1 MLGPLRGWSGDAE
14 LRLGPPKQRAVLALL
29 LVRSGQPVALHELVD
44 LLWPHDPPHTAVN
57 VVHRQMAALR
67 RTLEPELPAR
77 TPSRWVTRDAAGYR
91 LDVTGGARAASA
103 APGRAL
109 DLEEFRDL
117 VREAS
122 SLTDHHRAA
131 GMLLKALSLWHGPV
145 VADLTPEV
153 RQHPAFVAVEA
164 EYLSAVRR
172 AADRAL
178 AGGAPIAGDLPAR
191 LREASDRY
199 PLDEAV
205 QARLMLVLAAVGRS
219 AEALDRFE
227 RLRVVLDEELGLT
240 PGPELREARQRVRE
254 QTEVSASSSV
264 PRSSAR
270 PDHAD
275 HADHADQDEKA
286 GTEDEVVALVAPAQL
301 PADLASFTGRRHEL
315 DVVSSLLSGTG
326 TGRAPRLV
334 VISGMGG
341 VGKTTMAVHWAHQ
354 VADRFPDGQL
364 YVNLRGFHPSGVV
377 TGAIEVMRSFLEAL
391 GVPAPRVPAGL
402 EAQASLYR
410 SLLAGRRMLI
420 LLDNARDSDHVRHLL
435 PGTTGS
441 LVIVT
446 SRHQLVDLVATQ
458 GAHPVALD
466 LLPRPEALAFL
477 AARLGADRTTLE
489 ADAAA
494 QVVDLTGRLP
504 LTLALVCAHAAVNPA
519 YSLQAVATDLR
530 EIGSLDSFSGE
541 SAPTDVRSVFSWSYQ
556 VLTSGAARLFRL
568 LGLQAGPDCS
578 LSAAVSLA
586 CQPRPQVRLLLRELL
601 RASLIFETRPGRYGC
616 HELLRAYA
624 AELAAL
630 PEHREESAAART
642 RLLDHYLHSA
652 DAAAATLRPGRD
664 RIPLPDAVPG
674 TVTQTFAS
682 TREAAGWLD
691 TERLALV
698 STIRQEEIHGSPG
711 SFAEGADHADR
722 GDHARHV
729 WQLAGVIENYLD
741 RAGSW
746 QVQAQLQ
753 SLAVRAARR
762 SGDRAGQAHAARAL
776 GFAQFR
782 LGLFPEATRNL
793 VEALGLFDRIGD
805 LVGKAFTHRQL
816 AFQANGRGDHLVALE
831 QYRSAA
837 ALYRG
842 LDDLSG
848 QGWVHNE
855 VGWTH
860 ILIGDHEK
868 ALGDCRASITLHRQV
883 GNPNGEAAAWDSLGY
898 AQHHLARYEEALD
911 SFARALAIF
920 RDIAD
925 RYLEADTLVHIGDA
939 HQGAGR
945 PAAAVTAW
953 GQALVVLE
961 DLGHPD
967 AELVRVKVLATGSG
981 MRRERS

>member
-1 MLGPLRGWSGDAE
+1 MHFRVLGPLRGWSGDAE

-44 LLWPHDPPHTAVN
+44 LLWPDDPPHTAVN

-67 RTLEPELPAR
+67 RTLEPGLPAR

-91 LDVTGGARAASA
+91 LDVTGGAHAASA

-109 DLEEFRDL
+109 DLEDFRDL

-131 GMLLKALSLWHGPV
+131 GMLLRALSLWHGPV
-145 VADLTPEV
+145 VADLTPGV

-178 AGGAPIAGDLPAR
+178 AGGTPIAGELPAR

-227 RLRVVLDEELGLT
+227 RLRVVLDEELGLP
-240 PGPELREARQRVRE
+240 PGPELREARRRVRE
-254 QTEVSASSSV
+254 QTEATTSSSAH
-264 PRSSAR
+264 RSSGPSGR
-270 PDHAD
+270 I
-275 HADHADQDEKA
+275 DQDERA
-286 GTEDEVVALVAPAQL
+286 GTEDDVVALVAPAQL

-315 DVVSSLLSGTG
+315 DVVSSLLAGTG
-326 TGRAPRLV
+326 TGQAPRLV

-341 VGKTTMAVHWAHQ
+341 VGKTTMAVHWAHR
-354 VADRFPDGQL
+354 VADRFPGGQL
-364 YVNLRGFHPSGVV
+364 YVNLRGFHPSGSV
-377 TGAIEVMRSFLEAL
+377 TGVVEVLRSFLEAL
-391 GVPAPRVPAGL
+391 GVPVPRVPAGL

-446 SRHQLVDLVATQ
+446 SRNQLVDLVATQ

-466 LLPRPEALAFL
+466 PLPRPEALAFL

-504 LTLALVCAHAAVNPA
+504 LTLALVCAQAAVNPA

-530 EIGSLDSFSGE
+530 EFGSLDSFSGE

-556 VLTSGAARLFRL
+556 ALTPGAARLFRL

-578 LSAAVSLA
+578 LAATVSLA
-586 CQPRPQVRLLLRELL
+586 CLPRAQVRLLLRELL
-601 RASLIFETRPGRYGC
+601 RASLVFETRPGRYGC

-624 AELAAL
+624 AELAGL
-630 PEHREESAAART
+630 EEHREESVAART

-652 DAAAATLRPGRD
+652 DVAAATLGPSRD
-664 RIPLPDAVPG
+664 RVPLPAAVPG
-674 TVTQTFAS
+674 TVAETFAS
-682 TREAAGWLD
+682 TREAAAWLD

-698 STIRQEEIHGSPG
+698 STIRQEECHGFPG
-711 SFAEGADHADR
+711 SADHATDHAT
-722 GDHARHV
+722 DHARHI

-746 QVQAQLQ
+746 QVQAHLQ

-762 SGDRAGQAHAARAL
+762 GGDLAGQAHAARAL

-793 VEALGLFDRIGD
+793 VEALALFDRVGD
-805 LVGKAFTHRQL
+805 LAGQAFTHRQL
-816 AFQANGRGDHLVALE
+816 AFQANGRGDHRVALA
-831 QYRSAA
+831 QYGSAA

-842 LDDLSG
+842 LGDLSG

-860 ILIGDHEK
+860 ILIGDHEQ

-911 SFARALAIF
+911 SFARALVIY

-953 GQALVVLE
+953 EQALLVLE

-967 AELVRVKVLATGSG
+967 AELVRVKVLASGSG
-981 MRRERS
+981 MLRERS